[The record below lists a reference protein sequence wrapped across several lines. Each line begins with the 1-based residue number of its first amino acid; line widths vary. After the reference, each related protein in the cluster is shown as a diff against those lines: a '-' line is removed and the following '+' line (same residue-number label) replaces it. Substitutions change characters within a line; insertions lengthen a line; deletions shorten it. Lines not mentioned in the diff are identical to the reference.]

1 MGEANCNRVPTR
13 KGASAI
19 SHLQAIGNSYALAEL
34 PLHLQFVRILT
45 RYILKEVASHALLG
59 VLLFTFIIFMRDLGR
74 LLELVVRNSA
84 PLPSVAEI
92 FFYTLPTTF
101 TITLPMGVL
110 VGILIGLSRLAADS
124 EVTAIRASGMGAG
137 MFVRVISIFAI
148 AAWAL
153 GMINCIY
160 LAPKSAAAL
169 SNLQDRLKSSQASF
183 EIQPRV
189 FYEEFK
195 NNVLYV
201 QDAIPSKGQSLWRGI
216 FLADV
221 SDPASP
227 KITLSERGALL
238 SESQDKVRFHLEDG
252 TQQELVP
259 KTKDQYSI
267 TTFDSTDIP
276 IELPSA
282 TDRSPRDL
290 LPVTELSLH
299 GLMRNAQRERIAG
312 AALVKV
318 DPGTASYDFLKA
330 RYYEIE
336 LHRRLALPAAC
347 LVLALVGIPLGL
359 SARKGGRSAGF
370 VLTIVLVFI
379 YYFFSLVGVSLA
391 RQGKVSPGLGV
402 WAGNV
407 FFLLCG
413 LFLLW
418 RVDRMPL
425 DFSFFNR
432 GWNPLR
438 EWLSAIGERL
448 PGIRENR
455 WTRAR
460 TRRPRKRFS
469 AKFPLILDD
478 MILRDFATYLA
489 MILATFLILALVFTF
504 FELLTDI
511 VRNKISFIVLAE
523 YLLNLSPS
531 LIYTMAPM
539 SVLLAVLITFG
550 LMEKSSELTA
560 MKATG
565 FSIYRATLPIIII
578 SGIFAAGLFIFDQV
592 YIPHTNKRQE
602 ILRNQIKGK
611 PPQTY
616 LQADRKWIFGE
627 SNQIYYYQV
636 FDPDVDRFGG
646 ITVFEFDPA
655 TFQLT
660 RRIHADGAHW
670 EPRLKKWVFENGWV
684 RSLSGASIQEFRTFD
699 VATFNELGEDPS
711 YFKKEVRQSQEMNY
725 DQLRTYIEDL
735 QHSGF
740 DTVRLKVQLQ
750 KKLAF
755 PLITLVMSVLAIPFA
770 ASGRR
775 GGASAEVAVAV
786 GIAVVYWV
794 TAGLF
799 EAMGNANQLPAM
811 LAAWAPD
818 LIFAFVGGYLLLRV
832 PT

>member
-1 MGEANCNRVPTR
+1 M
-13 KGASAI
+13 
-19 SHLQAIGNSYALAEL
+19 
-34 PLHLQFVRILT
+34 RILT
-45 RYILKEVASHALLG
+45 RYILKEVGSHALLG
-59 VLLFTFIIFMRDLGR
+59 VLIFTFVIFMRDLGR

-84 PLPSVAEI
+84 PVPSVAEI

-124 EVTAIRASGMGAG
+124 EVTAIRASGLGAG

-148 AAWAL
+148 AAWLL
-153 GMINCIY
+153 GMLNSISI
-160 LAPKSAAAL
+160 APKSAAAL
-169 SNLQDRLKSSQASF
+169 SKLQDRLKSSQASF

-201 QDAIPSKGQSLWRGI
+201 QDTVPSKGQSLWRGI
-216 FLADV
+216 FLADIT
-221 SDPASP
+221 DPVSP
-227 KITLSERGALL
+227 KITLAERGALL
-238 SESQDKVRFHLEDG
+238 SESPEKVRFHLEDG
-252 TQQELVP
+252 TEQELVP
-259 KTKDQYSI
+259 KAKDQYSI
-267 TTFDSTDIP
+267 TTFESTDIP

-282 TDRSPRDL
+282 ADRGPRDL
-290 LPVTELSLH
+290 LPVAELSLQ
-299 GLMRNAQRERIAG
+299 GLLQNAARERIAG

-318 DPGTASYDFLKA
+318 DPQSSSYDYLKA

-336 LHRRLALPAAC
+336 FHRRFALPAAC

-370 VLTIVLVFI
+370 VLTILLVFV
-379 YYFFSLVGVSLA
+379 YYLFSLVGVSLA
-391 RQGKVSPGLGV
+391 RQGKVLPGIGV
-402 WAGNV
+402 WAGN
-407 FFLLCG
+407 FFFFLCG
-413 LFLLW
+413 LLLLW

-425 DFSFFNR
+425 DLSFLTR
-432 GWNPLR
+432 AR
-438 EWLSAIGERL
+438 TSMQEWLKAIGERL
-448 PGIRENR
+448 PGTREIR
-455 WTRAR
+455 WAHGATRQ
-460 TRRPRKRFS
+460 PRKRYS
-469 AKFPLILDD
+469 ARFPLILDD
-478 MILRDFATYLA
+478 MILRDFAMYLV
-489 MILATFLILALVFTF
+489 MILATFLLLALVFTF

-511 VRNKISFIVLAE
+511 VRNKVPFILLAE

-531 LIYTMAPM
+531 LIYLMAPM
-539 SVLLAVLITFG
+539 SVLVAVLITFG
-550 LMEKSSELTA
+550 LMEKASELTA

-565 FSIYRATLPIIII
+565 VSIYRATLPVIIL
-578 SGIFAAGLFIFDQV
+578 SGLFAAGLFIFDQV
-592 YIPHTNKRQE
+592 YIPHTNRQQE

-616 LQADRKWIFGE
+616 LQADRKWIFGA

-660 RRIHADGAHW
+660 RRIHADRAHW
-670 EPRLKKWVFENGWV
+670 EPGIKKWIFENGWV
-684 RSLSGASIQEFRTFD
+684 RTLKGASIQEYRTFE
-699 VATFNELGEDPS
+699 VATFPQLGEDPS
-711 YFKKEVRQSQEMNY
+711 YFKKEVRQSSEMDYEELRNY
-725 DQLRTYIEDL
+725 IQDL
-735 QHSGF
+735 QQSGF
-740 DTVRLKVQLQ
+740 DTVSLKVQLQ
-750 KKLAF
+750 KKIAF
-755 PLITLVMSVLAIPFA
+755 PLITLVMAVLAIPFSA
-770 ASGRR
+770 RGRR
-775 GGASAEVAVAV
+775 GGALAGVAIAL
-786 GIAVVYWV
+786 GIAIVYWV

-818 LIFAFVGGYLLLRV
+818 FIFALAGGYLLLRV

>member
-1 MGEANCNRVPTR
+1 
-13 KGASAI
+13 
-19 SHLQAIGNSYALAEL
+19 
-34 PLHLQFVRILT
+34 VRILT
-45 RYILKEVASHALLG
+45 RYILKEVSSHALLG

-92 FFYTLPTTF
+92 FLYTLPTTF
-101 TITLPMGVL
+101 MITLPMGAL

-137 MFVRVISIFAI
+137 MFVRVVSIFAI
-148 AAWAL
+148 VAWLL
-153 GMINCIY
+153 GMFNSIY
-160 LAPKSAAAL
+160 VAPRAATAL
-169 SNLQDRLKSSQASF
+169 TNLQDRLKSSQASF

-195 NNVLYV
+195 DHVVYV
-201 QDAIPSKGQSLWRGI
+201 QDAIPTKGQSLWRGV
-216 FLADV
+216 FLADI
-221 SDPASP
+221 SNPASP
-227 KITLSERGALL
+227 KITLAERGALL
-238 SESQDKVRFHLEDG
+238 SESTEKVRFHLEDG
-252 TQQELVP
+252 TEQELIA
-259 KTKDQYSI
+259 KSTDQYNI
-267 TTFDSTDIP
+267 TTFESTDIP

-282 TDRSPRDL
+282 SDRGPRDL
-290 LPVTELSLH
+290 LPVNELSLH
-299 GLMRNAQRERIAG
+299 ALLRNAKREQAAG
-312 AALVKV
+312 AALVKI
-318 DPGTASYDFLKA
+318 DPMSSSYDYLKA
-330 RYYEIE
+330 RYYQIE
-336 LHRRLALPAAC
+336 FHRRFALPAAC

-370 VLTIVLVFI
+370 VLTIVLVFV

-391 RQGKVSPGLGV
+391 RQGKVAPWVGV
-402 WAGNV
+402 WGGN
-407 FFLLCG
+407 FFFFLCG

-425 DFSFFNR
+425 DFSAVNR
-432 GWNPLR
+432 VTTWISENFSALAARLLGSRESRRLR
-438 EWLSAIGERL
+438 T
-448 PGIRENR
+448 GIRR
-455 WTRAR
+455 PK
-460 TRRPRKRFS
+460 RRYG

-478 MILRDFATYLA
+478 MILRDFAMYLI

-511 VRNKISFIVLAE
+511 VRNKVSFIVLAE

-531 LIYTMAPM
+531 LIYLMAPM

-565 FSIYRATLPIIII
+565 ISIYRATLPVLVLAAL
-578 SGIFAAGLFIFDQV
+578 FATGLFIFDQA
-592 YIPHTNKRQE
+592 YIPHTNRRQE

-636 FDPDVDRFGG
+636 FDPDTDRFGG
-646 ITVFEFDPA
+646 ISVFEFDPT
-655 TFQLT
+655 TFQMT
-660 RRIHADGAHW
+660 RRIHADAAHW
-670 EPRLKKWVFENGWV
+670 EPGLKKWVFENGWT
-684 RSLSGASIQEFRTFD
+684 RSLRGASILEYRTFD
-699 VATFNELGEDPS
+699 VATFNELSEDPG
-711 YFKKEVRQSQEMNY
+711 YFKKEVRQSSEMDYETLRNY
-725 DQLRTYIEDL
+725 IQDL
-735 QHSGF
+735 QQSGF

-750 KKLAF
+750 KKIAF
-755 PLITLVMSVLAIPFA
+755 PLITLVMAILAIPFA
-770 ASGRR
+770 ARGRQ
-775 GGASAEVAVAV
+775 GGALAGVAIAL
-786 GIAVVYWV
+786 GIAIVYWV
-794 TAGLF
+794 TAGIF
-799 EAMGNANQLPAM
+799 EAMGNANQLPAL

-818 LIFAFVGGYLLLRV
+818 FIFALAGGYMLLRV

>member
-1 MGEANCNRVPTR
+1 
-13 KGASAI
+13 
-19 SHLQAIGNSYALAEL
+19 
-34 PLHLQFVRILT
+34 VRILT
-45 RYILKEVASHALLG
+45 RYILKEVSSHALLG
-59 VLLFTFIIFMRDLGR
+59 VLIFTFVIFMRDLGR
-74 LLELVVRNSA
+74 LLELIVRNSA
-84 PLPSVAEI
+84 PLPSVGQI
-92 FFYTLPTTF
+92 FLDTLPTTF

-124 EVTAIRASGMGAG
+124 EVTAIRASGMGAA
-137 MFVRVISIFAI
+137 MFVRVVSIFAVT
-148 AAWAL
+148 AWAL
-153 GMINCIY
+153 GMLNSIY
-160 LAPKSAAAL
+160 LAPKSAVAL
-169 SNLQDRLKSSQASF
+169 SSLQDRLKSSQASY

-195 NNVLYV
+195 NSVLYV
-201 QDAIPSKGQSLWRGI
+201 QDAVPLKGQSLWRGV
-216 FLADV
+216 FLADI

-227 KITLSERGALL
+227 KITLAERGALL
-238 SESQDKVRFHLEDG
+238 SESLEKVRFHLEDG

-259 KTKDQYSI
+259 KAKDQYSI
-267 TTFDSTDIP
+267 TTFESTDIP

-282 TDRSPRDL
+282 SDHNPRDL
-290 LPVTELSLH
+290 QPVAELSLRS
-299 GLMRNAQRERIAG
+299 LLQNAKRERKTAAAIA
-312 AALVKV
+312 LI
-318 DPGTASYDFLKA
+318 DPVSSSYDLLKA

-336 LHRRLALPAAC
+336 FHRRFALPAAC

-370 VLTIVLVFI
+370 VLTILLVFI

-391 RQGKVSPGLGV
+391 RQGKVTAWLGV
-402 WAGNV
+402 WTGNI
-407 FFLLCG
+407 FFFLCG
-413 LFLLW
+413 LLLLW
-418 RVDRMPL
+418 KVDRMPL
-425 DFSFFNR
+425 DFNLFSSS
-432 GWNPLR
+432 WDALR
-438 EWLSAIGERL
+438 EWLSVVGDRL
-448 PGIRENR
+448 PGLRENR
-455 WTRAR
+455 WLRSSTRVR
-460 TRRPRKRFS
+460 KKRFS
-469 AKFPLILDD
+469 ARFPLILDD

-489 MILATFLILALVFTF
+489 MILATFLLLALVFTF

-511 VRNKISFIVLAE
+511 VRNRVSFIVLAE

-531 LIYTMAPM
+531 LIYLMAPM

-550 LMEKSSELTA
+550 LLQKSSELTA

-565 FSIYRATLPIIII
+565 FSIYRATLPVIVL
-578 SGIFAAGLFIFDQV
+578 SGIFAAGLFIFDQA

-636 FDPDVDRFGG
+636 FDPDIDRFGG

-684 RSLSGASIQEFRTFD
+684 RSLNGASIQEYRTFD
-699 VATFNELGEDPS
+699 VATFKELGEDPS
-711 YFKKEVRQSQEMNY
+711 YFKKEVRQSSEMDY
-725 DQLRTYIEDL
+725 DELRRYIQDL
-735 QHSGF
+735 QQSGF

-755 PLITLVMSVLAIPFA
+755 PLITLVMAVLAIPFSA
-770 ASGRR
+770 QGRR
-775 GGASAEVAVAV
+775 GGALAGVAIAL
-786 GIAVVYWV
+786 GIAIVYWV

-818 LIFAFVGGYLLLRV
+818 FIFALAGGYMLLRV
-832 PT
+832 ST